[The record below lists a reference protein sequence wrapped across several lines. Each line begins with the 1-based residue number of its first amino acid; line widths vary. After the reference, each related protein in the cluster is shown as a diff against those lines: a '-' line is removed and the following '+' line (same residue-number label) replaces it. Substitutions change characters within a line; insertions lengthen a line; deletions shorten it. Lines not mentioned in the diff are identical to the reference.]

1 MARQANP
8 RLTRGALG
16 KVKPRLMRG
25 AEASG
30 LEYLKAHNLIVEGEI
45 YHFFGSQNCYIS
57 LQKL

>member
-30 LEYLKAHNLIVEGEI
+30 LEYLKAHNLIVEEEI
-45 YHFFGSQNCYIS
+45 YHFFGPQN
-57 LQKL
+57 